1 MEAIFITEVAPRDG
15 LQNQPIYLST
25 DDKLQLISLL
35 VGAGVAS
42 VEATSFVSPKAVPQM
57 ADAAELL
64 ARLDQAFAT
73 LRSSVLVPNLKGL
86 ERAAAAGAKEIAVV
100 LAATETMNQKNINMS
115 LETAT
120 AASEQTLRAAIALGL
135 RTRAYVAVAFDCPFE
150 GPTPLARV
158 LTLAAAMRDAGAGEI
173 VIADTIGAASP
184 ADVKQRL
191 SALANVIPLATLA
204 IHLHDTR
211 GMAVANAW
219 AALEVGVR
227 RFDASA
233 GGLGGCPFAPGAAGN
248 LATEDLVLMAER
260 SGFSTGID
268 LDRLLDAVEFA
279 ESRLQ
284 RTLGGGASTWLRRQ
298 RDRRMRAPANG
309 GQLTT

>member
-1 MEAIFITEVAPRDG
+1 MDQIFITEVAARDG
-15 LQNQPIYLST
+15 LQNQSVHLST
-25 DDKLQLISLL
+25 DDKLTLISLL
-35 VGAGVAS
+35 VEAGVAS

-64 ARLDQAFAT
+64 QRLNPAFPS

-86 ERAAAAGAKEIAVV
+86 ERASAAGAKEIAVV

-115 LETAT
+115 LEAAT
-120 AASEQTLRAAIALGL
+120 AASEQTLRQAAALGL
-135 RTRAYVAVAFDCPFE
+135 RTRAYVAVAFECPFE
-150 GPTPLARV
+150 GPASLDSVQSLA
-158 LTLAAAMRDAGAGEI
+158 LKMLNAGAHEI

-184 ADVKQRL
+184 ADVKLRMR
-191 SALANVIPLATLA
+191 ALAEVIPLAQLA

-219 AALEVGVR
+219 AAIEAGVR

-233 GGLGGCPFAPGAAGN
+233 GGIGGCPFAPGAAGN

-260 SGFSTGID
+260 CGFATGID
-268 LDRLLDAVEFA
+268 LDRLLNAVEFA
-279 ESRLQ
+279 ESKLQ
-284 RTLGGGASTWLRRQ
+284 RALGGGASTWLRRQ
-298 RDRRMRAPANG
+298 RDRRVAVHATG
-309 GQLTT
+309 G